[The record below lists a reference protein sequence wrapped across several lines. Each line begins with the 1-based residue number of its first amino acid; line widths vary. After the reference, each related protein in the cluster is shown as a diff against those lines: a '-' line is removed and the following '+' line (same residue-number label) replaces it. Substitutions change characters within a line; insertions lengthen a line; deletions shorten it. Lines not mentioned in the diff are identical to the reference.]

1 MPELPEVE
9 NVRLSLLP
17 LIQGKTITAIGT
29 NWEKIL
35 TGGLA
40 HFQQTLVG
48 HTVTGLDRRGK
59 YLLFRFDHGVT
70 MVSHLRMEGKYQVVP
85 YPTVP
90 FGRFAHVW
98 FTFSDD
104 SQLRYHD
111 MRKFGRMQ
119 LIATGQEHTV
129 SGLASL
135 GPEPTPA
142 QFDLAAFAAKLKAR
156 KAPIKSVL
164 LDQTVVAGVGN
175 IYADETL
182 WQARV
187 NPQQPACTLKKTEIA
202 ALHDAII
209 AVLAQSIQL
218 GGTSVHTFVDATGA
232 RGGFQDRLHVYE
244 RQGEPCDRCG
254 TAIVKIKVG
263 QRGTHYCPKCQP
275 LRKRVIR

>member
-119 LIATGQEHTV
+119 LIATGQEYLV
-129 SGLASL
+129 SGCPASARSRRRRNSTWRRL
-135 GPEPTPA
+135 PPSSRRARPRLSPCCWIKPSSPASATSTPT
-142 QFDLAAFAAKLKAR
+142 R
-156 KAPIKSVL
+156 
-164 LDQTVVAGVGN
+164 
-175 IYADETL
+175 
-182 WQARV
+182 
-187 NPQQPACTLKKTEIA
+187 
-202 ALHDAII
+202 
-209 AVLAQSIQL
+209 
-218 GGTSVHTFVDATGA
+218 
-232 RGGFQDRLHVYE
+232 
-244 RQGEPCDRCG
+244 RCG
-254 TAIVKIKVG
+254 RHG
-263 QRGTHYCPKCQP
+263 S
-275 LRKRVIR
+275 IRNSRRAP